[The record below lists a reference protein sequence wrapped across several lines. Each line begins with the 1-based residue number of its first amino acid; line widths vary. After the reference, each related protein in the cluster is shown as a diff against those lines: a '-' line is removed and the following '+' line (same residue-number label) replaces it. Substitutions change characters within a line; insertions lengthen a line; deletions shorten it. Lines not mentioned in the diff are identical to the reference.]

1 PCKQQLA
8 MSLNLATESSEKNE
22 LAGQPSFQSISEFY
36 AGKNVLITGIT
47 GFLGKV
53 LLEKLLWSCPQIGHI
68 FALMRPK
75 RGESIGARLDSLL
88 ASRLFDRL
96 RQDRPDFR
104 SQISPL
110 QGDLFEPN
118 LGLSQKDI
126 ELLIRNVS
134 IVFHSAAT
142 VRFDEHLKI
151 AVQMNLEG
159 PKKVAELCE
168 RMPHL
173 EALVHV
179 STAYANCDRR
189 VVEEAVYAPEVHP
202 QKLLDAIEWMDDDVL
217 EQVTPRLLGQ
227 KPNTYTFT
235 KQLAE
240 FYLTDRFSHLPIVIV
255 RPSIVGASWQEP
267 LPGWVDNFNGPTG
280 VFAAISKGLLRM
292 MQGDVRCKA
301 DIIPVDIATN
311 IIISSVWNFR
321 LFSRQATVY
330 NAGVGPGNRLTWGD
344 VERITPEYFVC
355 NPTQSVI
362 RLPKASFTTNSLWC
376 NINWLFNHQLPACL
390 MDLWMYASGRRTVFV
405 RVSNRIRKS
414 TRSLDYFTSREWV
427 FNNTNVLSAMDRMSP
442 SDRLEFDCDASK
454 VDWRLYLERY
464 CTGVKQYALK
474 EDLDDNGSARAHIRK
489 LQRLSLMWN
498 VLLCVLVWRFTL
510 KRVPLAHTMWVLML
524 NLAMSLFE
532 KLPRLARS

>member
-1 PCKQQLA
+1 KQQLA

-110 QGDLFEPN
+110 QGDLYEPN

-344 VERITPEYFVC
+344 VERITPSTLC
-355 NPTQSVI
+355 AT
-362 RLPKASFTTNSLWC
+362 RPKASSGCPRPASPPTRCGATSTGCLITSCPPASWISGCTLVAAGLCSSGCRTALESRPGLWTISPAGNGCSTTPMCSALWTEC
-376 NINWLFNHQLPACL
+376 
-390 MDLWMYASGRRTVFV
+390 
-405 RVSNRIRKS
+405 
-414 TRSLDYFTSREWV
+414 
-427 FNNTNVLSAMDRMSP
+427 
-442 SDRLEFDCDASK
+442 
-454 VDWRLYLERY
+454 
-464 CTGVKQYALK
+464 
-474 EDLDDNGSARAHIRK
+474 
-489 LQRLSLMWN
+489 
-498 VLLCVLVWRFTL
+498 
-510 KRVPLAHTMWVLML
+510 
-524 NLAMSLFE
+524 
-532 KLPRLARS
+532 PRLIGLSSTATPLK

>member
-1 PCKQQLA
+1 PILLYGMEAVPMTATRQQALDAHYRSLLRYALDVHYPNSVPTRDLMTRAGVPALSCTIRKRRQMLLGHCLRSHGRGEQNPLALALLHQPTERLRRGQGRTVTLNDMFLTDLQTIGLSPQSAMTCPSRLFCERVRANWYKALPCKQQLA
-8 MSLNLATESSEKNE
+8 MSLNLATESSEKNK

-88 ASRLFDRL
+88 ASKLFDRL
-96 RQDRPDFR
+96 PGPTRLP
-104 SQISPL
+104 
-110 QGDLFEPN
+110 GDLFEPN
-118 LGLSQKDI
+118 LGLSQKDV

-217 EQVTPRLLGQ
+217 EQVRDTPAYWARSQ
-227 KPNTYTFT
+227 IPTPSRSSSPS
-235 KQLAE
+235 

-344 VERITPEYFVC
+344 VERITPEYFCVQ
-355 NPTQSVI
+355 PD
-362 RLPKASFTTNSLWC
+362 PKRHPAAQGQLHHQTRCGATSTGCSITSCPPASW
-376 NINWLFNHQLPACL
+376 I
-390 MDLWMYASGRRTVFV
+390 SG
-405 RVSNRIRKS
+405 
-414 TRSLDYFTSREWV
+414 
-427 FNNTNVLSAMDRMSP
+427 
-442 SDRLEFDCDASK
+442 
-454 VDWRLYLERY
+454 
-464 CTGVKQYALK
+464 CT
-474 EDLDDNGSARAHIRK
+474 
-489 LQRLSLMWN
+489 
-498 VLLCVLVWRFTL
+498 LVAAGL
-510 KRVPLAHTMWVLML
+510 
-524 NLAMSLFE
+524 
-532 KLPRLARS
+532 